1 MTIYKM
7 RKIWEVIMAI
17 KIVTDSSCDLGINFI
32 EENNIELILLLLNLD
47 GEIIKDDLGKSLGYR
62 EFYEK
67 LRAGSMPSTS
77 QINIYTFEEKFKELL
92 DKGYEILYIGLSSA
106 LSGTFNS
113 ANMARNNILE
123 ENPNAKIAVV
133 DSISVSMGLGMLIKK
148 AYEMINEGKMLEE
161 IVQWIEENK
170 SKVIHAILVDDLK
183 HLKRG
188 GRLSASSA
196 AVGTILNIKPLL
208 KLNNSGAVEA
218 TEKVKGKKKALKRLA
233 SIVKEKAIN
242 IENEIL
248 YIMHGD
254 ALEEAQYLKEII
266 LQELNFKD
274 VKVEYIGTVIG
285 THGGPGT
292 IAAVFWG
299 NER

>member
-1 MTIYKM
+1 MS
-7 RKIWEVIMAI
+7 I
-17 KIVTDSSCDLGINFI
+17 KIITDSSCDLGINFI

-47 GEIIKDDLGKSLGYR
+47 GETLKDDLGKSLGYR

-148 AYEMINEGKMLEE
+148 ACKMIEEGKMLED

-170 SKVIHAILVDDLK
+170 NKVIHAILVDDLK

-188 GRLSASSA
+188 GRVSASTA
-196 AVGTILNIKPLL
+196 AVGSILNIKPLL
-208 KLNNSGAVEA
+208 KLNNSGAVEVS
-218 TEKVKGKKKALKRLA
+218 EKIKGKKKGLKRLA
-233 SIVKEKAIN
+233 SIVKENAIN

-254 ALEEAQYLKEII
+254 VLEEAQYLKGII

-292 IAAVFWG
+292 IATVFWG

>member
-1 MTIYKM
+1 
-7 RKIWEVIMAI
+7 MAI

-32 EENNIELILLLLNLD
+32 EENNIELIPLLLNLD

-123 ENPNAKIAVV
+123 ENQNAKIAVV

>member
-1 MTIYKM
+1 
-7 RKIWEVIMAI
+7 MAI

-32 EENNIELILLLLNLD
+32 EENNIELIPLLLNLD
-47 GEIIKDDLGKSLGYR
+47 GEILKDDLGKSLGYR

-148 AYEMINEGKMLEE
+148 ACKMIEEGKMLED

-170 SKVIHAILVDDLK
+170 NKVIHAILVDDLK

-188 GRLSASSA
+188 GRVSASTA
-196 AVGTILNIKPLL
+196 AVGSILNIKPLL
-208 KLNNSGAVEA
+208 KLNNSGAVEVS
-218 TEKVKGKKKALKRLA
+218 EKIKGKKKGLKRLA
-233 SIVKEKAIN
+233 SIVKENAIN

-254 ALEEAQYLKEII
+254 VLEEAQYLKGII

-292 IAAVFWG
+292 IATVFWG

>member
-1 MTIYKM
+1 
-7 RKIWEVIMAI
+7 MAI

-47 GEIIKDDLGKSLGYR
+47 GETLKDDLGKSLGYR

>member
-1 MTIYKM
+1 MS
-7 RKIWEVIMAI
+7 I
-17 KIVTDSSCDLGINFI
+17 KIITDSSCDLGINFI
-32 EENNIELILLLLNLD
+32 EENNIELIPLLLNLD
-47 GEIIKDDLGKSLGYR
+47 GETLKDDLGKRLGYR
-62 EFYEK
+62 AFYEK

-148 AYEMINEGKMLEE
+148 ACKMIEEGKMIED

-170 SKVIHAILVDDLK
+170 NKVIHAILVDDLK

-188 GRLSASSA
+188 GRVSASTA
-196 AVGTILNIKPLL
+196 AVGSILNIKPLL

-218 TEKVKGKKKALKRLA
+218 AEKIKGKKKALKRLA

-254 ALEEAQYLKEII
+254 ALEEAEYLKETI
-266 LQELNFKD
+266 LQELNFKE
-274 VKVEYIGTVIG
+274 VKIEYIGTVIG

-292 IAAVFWG
+292 IAAVFFG
-299 NER
+299 DER

>member
-1 MTIYKM
+1 MS
-7 RKIWEVIMAI
+7 I
-17 KIVTDSSCDLGINFI
+17 KIITDSSCDLGINFI
-32 EENNIELILLLLNLD
+32 EENNIELIPLLLNLD
-47 GEIIKDDLGKSLGYR
+47 GETLKDDLGKSLGSR

-148 AYEMINEGKMLEE
+148 ACKMIEEGKMLED

-170 SKVIHAILVDDLK
+170 NKVIHAILVDDLK

-188 GRLSASSA
+188 GRVSASTA
-196 AVGTILNIKPLL
+196 AVGSILNIKPLL
-208 KLNNSGAVEA
+208 KLNNSGAVEVS
-218 TEKVKGKKKALKRLA
+218 EKIKGKKKGLKRLA
-233 SIVKEKAIN
+233 SIVKENAIN

-254 ALEEAQYLKEII
+254 VLEEAQYLKGII

-292 IAAVFWG
+292 IATVFWG

>member
-1 MTIYKM
+1 
-7 RKIWEVIMAI
+7 MAI
-17 KIVTDSSCDLGINFI
+17 KIVTDSSCDLGIKFI
-32 EENNIELILLLLNLD
+32 EENNIELIPLLLNLD
-47 GEIIKDDLGKSLGYR
+47 GETLKDDLGKSLGYR

-148 AYEMINEGKMLEE
+148 ACKMIEEGKMLED

-170 SKVIHAILVDDLK
+170 NKVIHAILVDDLK

-188 GRLSASSA
+188 GRVSASTA
-196 AVGTILNIKPLL
+196 AVGSILNIKPLL

-218 TEKVKGKKKALKRLA
+218 SEKIKGKKKGLKRLA
-233 SIVKEKAIN
+233 SIIKENAIN

-248 YIMHGD
+248 YIRHGD
-254 ALEEAQYLKEII
+254 VLEEAQYLKEII

-292 IAAVFWG
+292 IATVFWG

>member
-1 MTIYKM
+1 
-7 RKIWEVIMAI
+7 MAI

-32 EENNIELILLLLNLD
+32 EENNIELIPLLLNLD
-47 GEIIKDDLGKSLGYR
+47 GETLKDDLGKSLGYR

-148 AYEMINEGKMLEE
+148 ACKMIEEGKMLED

-170 SKVIHAILVDDLK
+170 NKVIHAILVDDLK

-188 GRLSASSA
+188 GRVSASTA
-196 AVGTILNIKPLL
+196 AVGSILNIKPLL

-218 TEKVKGKKKALKRLA
+218 SEKIKGKKKGLKRLA
-233 SIVKEKAIN
+233 SIIKENAIN

-248 YIMHGD
+248 YIMHGEVVED
-254 ALEEAQYLKEII
+254 AQYLKEII

-292 IAAVFWG
+292 IATVFWG

>member
-1 MTIYKM
+1 MS
-7 RKIWEVIMAI
+7 I
-17 KIVTDSSCDLGINFI
+17 KIITDSSCDLWINFI
-32 EENNIELILLLLNLD
+32 EENNIELIPLLLNLD
-47 GEIIKDDLGKSLGYR
+47 GETLKDDLGKSLGYR

-188 GRLSASSA
+188 GRVSASTA
-196 AVGTILNIKPLL
+196 AVGSILNIKPLL

>member
-1 MTIYKM
+1 
-7 RKIWEVIMAI
+7 MAI

-32 EENNIELILLLLNLD
+32 EENNIELIQLLLNLD